1 MTIEALL
8 IFIATHTEILVELFH
23 LIQNGGKSPA
33 EVLKLLKD
41 AQTTAAD
48 AEIAAELAQLEAE
61 AAANSPATDPA
72 PAPESEPEAP
82 AAPTGRKR
90 KAAPEA

>member
-8 IFIATHTEILVELFH
+8 IFIATHSEILVELFH

-33 EVLKLLKD
+33 EALKLLKD

-48 AEIAAELAQLEAE
+48 AEIAAELAQIEAE
-61 AAANSPATDPA
+61 AAKAPTTDPA
-72 PAPESEPEAP
+72 PAPEAEAEAP
-82 AAPTGRKR
+82 TSISGRKR
-90 KAAPEA
+90 KVAPEA